1 MTIISDIAKGFTWIG
16 HAIADVTKWVPRV
29 VKITEDVGQDAEHLM
44 PQATQVLVDVDN
56 FALAAVKDGGAALTS
71 AAKLTAAIVL
81 AAENKA
87 LSIAD
92 DGAVVTA
99 FEAFITEVTTKGNWS
114 DVLTAQQKLVTDW
127 DTFGAAAEAA
137 LKKLDADTTGN

>member
-1 MTIISDIAKGFTWIG
+1 
-16 HAIADVTKWVPRV
+16 
-29 VKITEDVGQDAEHLM
+29 
-44 PQATQVLVDVDN
+44 
-56 FALAAVKDGGAALTS
+56 VKDGGAALTS

-92 DGAVVTA
+92 DEAVVTA

-114 DVLTAQQKLVTDW
+114 DILTAQQKLVIDW

-137 LKKLDADTTGN
+137 LKKLDADATGN